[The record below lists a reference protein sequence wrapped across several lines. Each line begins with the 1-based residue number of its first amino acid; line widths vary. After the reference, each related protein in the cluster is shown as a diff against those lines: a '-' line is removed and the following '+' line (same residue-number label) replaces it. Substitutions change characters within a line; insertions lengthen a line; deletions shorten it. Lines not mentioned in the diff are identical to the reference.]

1 MLKLQRITLMTV
13 AAALPVVAT
22 ISLTSCQTRESNHPR
37 VVVLGFDGFDP
48 RLCERMMDAGEL
60 PNLAKLR
67 DGGGYKPLGTAIPP
81 QSPVAWASFIT
92 GGNPGIH
99 GIYDFIHRD
108 PMPEDPE
115 SAFEPYY
122 SAARTLPG
130 AGAWE
135 IGDHKIPLTFWPF
148 NHDGGGT
155 ELMREGTAFW
165 EYLDRAGVPIWLY
178 DIPANYPPSPSKY
191 GNLKCLAGMGVPDLL
206 GTYGT
211 YQYFSKSTYRQR
223 MESGGIR
230 KPLIFKRDVAKAKL
244 TGPPNTL
251 LKEPQDAEIEFEVY
265 RHPDQRM
272 ARVEIQDQTLILQ
285 EGEWSDWVPV
295 SFALEMPPF
304 LPSESANGI
313 VRFYLQQV
321 RPDFKLYVSPIS
333 ADPRNPGEM
342 QITEPPEF
350 LEDIAA
356 EVGLCYTTGFQEE
369 FNAIKNEVLNE
380 EEYFKQTNDVFHE
393 RLELLKYAV
402 RHYEDGLLF
411 FYFSSTDLQAHIFWW
426 DSDEEHP
433 TREPDVAQRYH
444 EAIVE
449 LYRTMDEVVGD
460 ILERFGNEATVMVM
474 SDHGFCNFK
483 RQFNLN
489 RWLRDEGYVQP
500 PTCSSLLSPDVDW
513 SATKAYGLGLNGLY
527 LNLEGRERFGIVTAE
542 EQDALIEELRTKL
555 LAITDPDTGQPVV
568 KEVYRA
574 DEVYSG
580 PFTHIAPDLIVGYY
594 RDYRASWTGILG
606 DMTAPALTDNENQW
620 SADHCIAADEVPGVI
635 FANRPIR
642 HPNPSLIDMAPTILE
657 QFGVQPPDD
666 MKGRSLF
673 AELPVAL
680 RN

>member
-1 MLKLQRITLMTV
+1 MKVHKLLVMAAVITL
-13 AAALPVVAT
+13 PVLAT
-22 ISLTSCQTRESNHPR
+22 ISLTSCQTRQSRNPR

-67 DGGGYKPLGTAIPP
+67 DNGGYTPLGTAIPP

-108 PMPEDPE
+108 PKPENPDAP
-115 SAFEPYY
+115 FEPYY
-122 SAARTLPG
+122 SAARTLPAVG
-130 AGAWE
+130 GWE
-135 IGDHKIPLTFWPF
+135 VGDYKIPLTFWPF
-148 NHDGGGT
+148 NDDGGGT
-155 ELMREGTAFW
+155 ELMRQGTAFW
-165 EYLDRAGVPIWLY
+165 EYLDSAGVPIWLY

-211 YQYFSKSTYRQR
+211 YQYFSKSTFRKR
-223 MESGGIR
+223 TESGGIR

-251 LKEPQDAEIEFEVY
+251 LKHPEDTEIDFEVY
-265 RHPDQRM
+265 RSPDKPM

-295 SFALEMPPF
+295 SFGLTMPPF
-304 LPSESANGI
+304 LPDESADGI

-321 RPDFKLYVSPIS
+321 RPDFRLYVSPIS

-342 QITEPPEF
+342 QITEPPDLIEN
-350 LEDIAA
+350 IAD

-369 FNAIKNEVLNE
+369 YNAIKNEVLNE
-380 EEYFKQTNDVFHE
+380 EEYFKQANDVFHE

-426 DSDEEHP
+426 DSDEPHP
-433 TREPDVAQRYH
+433 TRDEVMAKRYN

-449 LYRTMDEVVGD
+449 LYRTMDGVVGD
-460 ILERFGNEATVMVM
+460 ILDRFGDKATVMVM

-500 PTCSSLLSPDVDW
+500 ATASSLLGPDVDW
-513 SATKAYGLGLNGLY
+513 SRTTAYGLGLNGLY
-527 LNLEGRERFGIVTAE
+527 LNLEGRERFGVVTS
-542 EQDALIEELRTKL
+542 EQRDALLEELRTKL
-555 LAITDPDTGQPVV
+555 LAITDPVNGQPVI

-580 PFTHIAPDLIVGYY
+580 PYTGIAPDLIVGYY

-606 DMTAPALTDNENQW
+606 NMDEALLADNHNQW
-620 SADHCIAADEVPGVI
+620 SADHCIAADEVPGVV
-635 FANRPIR
+635 FANRPIL

-657 QFGVQPPDD
+657 QFGVQPPAD
-666 MKGRSLF
+666 MQGRSLF
-673 AELPVAL
+673 EAPPVAVAP
-680 RN
+680 